1 MVKIIK
7 SYKLG
12 TAQDA
17 QVTAKPSK
25 GTVSTPFTQQEYNQL
40 TQAGEWTGGYVKG
53 EGYLAMSTE
62 IDSYSSFYLWPTIPD
77 WLFIEMCKHFL
88 NKNAIFKDIC
98 NVFNLSQI
106 VEEYFHRYWYAE
118 GNKTLS
124 QDEFNAIISAIGNS
138 SPTSQKSVTIDN
150 KEYVC
155 KQYNLSGNSTY
166 KYVFGSTCYVFYYNN
181 TPVGFKDDYDFNPL
195 ADWTVRGWEGELYTR
210 AMNILG
216 SFYGAADYSIYY
228 GIHD

>member
-17 QVTAKPSK
+17 QVTAKRSK

-53 EGYLAMSTE
+53 EG
-62 IDSYSSFYLWPTIPD
+62 
-77 WLFIEMCKHFL
+77 
-88 NKNAIFKDIC
+88 
-98 NVFNLSQI
+98 
-106 VEEYFHRYWYAE
+106 
-118 GNKTLS
+118 
-124 QDEFNAIISAIGNS
+124 
-138 SPTSQKSVTIDN
+138 
-150 KEYVC
+150 
-155 KQYNLSGNSTY
+155 
-166 KYVFGSTCYVFYYNN
+166 
-181 TPVGFKDDYDFNPL
+181 
-195 ADWTVRGWEGELYTR
+195 ELYTR

-216 SFYGAADYSIYY
+216 PFYGAADYSIYY